1 MTGKECV
8 RRIINREPA
17 PYVPLGF
24 YCVDYDTIEAVIGRE
39 TYVRNKIK
47 CQVAFWEGRR
57 DEVVESFKKDSVE
70 FFEKIDC
77 CDLLSFKEAP
87 MVPPKDYEPPK
98 VKKTSDV
105 TWEAEDGTVWQV
117 SELTNDISVVRLPD
131 HIRNARPRVEDYP
144 TPVSVEEPDPSC
156 YEACDYLVE
165 HLGSDR
171 YIAGISGG
179 LTATIDLPGES
190 GGYLGYCTMP
200 EVVHAAAR
208 HSVEI
213 QNQWDTWNI
222 RPGQDGVLFEQD
234 MASTK
239 GPMISPRMFREF
251 CFEPMKERVGRVRSR
266 GLQALLHNCGN
277 NRILMDQFID
287 AGIQCYQSLQT
298 IPDMEV
304 GGLKRDYGDRLTFWG
319 GISLE
324 TLITGTPDDCRRMV
338 REAMEI
344 GAPGGGYI
352 LGPSHSIAKGTPYDN
367 FMEVLD
373 EYVSLRDKY

>member
-1 MTGKECV
+1 
-8 RRIINREPA
+8 
-17 PYVPLGF
+17 
-24 YCVDYDTIEAVIGRE
+24 
-39 TYVRNKIK
+39 
-47 CQVAFWEGRR
+47 
-57 DEVVESFKKDSVE
+57 
-70 FFEKIDC
+70 
-77 CDLLSFKEAP
+77 
-87 MVPPKDYEPPK
+87 

-105 TWEAEDGTVWQV
+105 TWEGEDGTVWQV

-171 YIAGISGG
+171 YIAGICGG
-179 LTATIDLPGES
+179 LTAMIDLPGES

-208 HSVEI
+208 HSVEM
-213 QNQWDTWNI
+213 QNQYDAWNI
-222 RPGQDGVLFEQD
+222 RPSQDGVLFEQD

-239 GPMISPRMFREF
+239 GPMISPKMFREF
-251 CFEPMKERVGRVRSR
+251 CFEPMKERVSRVRSR

-304 GGLKRDYGDRLTFWG
+304 GGLKRDFGDRLTFWG

-367 FMEVLD
+367 FMAVLD
-373 EYVSLRDKY
+373 EYVRLRDKY